1 MSEFELKN
9 FVPNVKFTFRELGEF
24 VKRETVEMFGG
35 KRVLLFS
42 LPGAFTPTCSSKQLP
57 GYEENY
63 SKFIE
68 NGIDEIYCLSVN
80 DAFVMN
86 AWFDAQGVE
95 NVKVLPDGTG
105 QFTRL
110 MGALVDKSNIGFGMR
125 SWRYAMVINDMVVEK
140 SFIEPNQRDN
150 ADDDSYVV
158 SDPITVLNYVEGTN
172 S

>member
-9 FVPNVKFTFRELGEF
+9 FVPNTKFVFRELGEF
-24 VKRETVEMFGG
+24 VTRETVEMFGG
-35 KRVLLFS
+35 KRIVLFS

-63 SKFIE
+63 SNFIE
-68 NGIDEIYCLSVN
+68 NGIDEVFCLSVN

-86 AWFDAQGVE
+86 SWFETQGIE
-95 NVKVLPDGTG
+95 NVKSLPDGTG

-150 ADDDSYVV
+150 ADDDDDVV
-158 SDPITVLNYVEGTN
+158 SDPATVLDYVVGTN

>member
-9 FVPNVKFTFRELGEF
+9 FVPNTKFVFRELGEF
-24 VKRETVEMFGG
+24 VTRETVEMFGG
-35 KRVLLFS
+35 KRVVLFS

-57 GYEENY
+57 GYEEKY
-63 SKFIE
+63 SRFIE

-95 NVKVLPDGTG
+95 KVKALPDGTG

-110 MGALVDKSNIGFGMR
+110 MGALVDKSNIGFGFR
-125 SWRYAMVINDMVVEK
+125 SWRYAMVINDMVIEK
-140 SFIEPNQRDN
+140 SFVEPNQRDN

-158 SDPITVLNYVEGTN
+158 SDPDTVFNYVEGTR

>member
-1 MSEFELKN
+1 MSEYELKN

-24 VKRETVEMFGG
+24 VTRETVEMFGG
-35 KRVLLFS
+35 KRVVLFS
-42 LPGAFTPTCSSKQLP
+42 LPGAFTPTCSNKQLP
-57 GYEENY
+57 GYEEQY
-63 SKFIE
+63 SKFL
-68 NGIDEIYCLSVN
+68 NQGVDEIYCLSEN
-80 DAFVMN
+80 DSFVMN
-86 AWFDAQGVE
+86 AWFQSQGVE
-95 NVKVLPDGTG
+95 NVKALPDGTG
-105 QFTRL
+105 EFTRL